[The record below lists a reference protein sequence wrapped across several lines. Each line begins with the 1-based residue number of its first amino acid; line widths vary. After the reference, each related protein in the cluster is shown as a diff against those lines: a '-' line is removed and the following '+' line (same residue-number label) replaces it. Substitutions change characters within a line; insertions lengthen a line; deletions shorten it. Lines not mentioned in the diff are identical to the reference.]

1 MVLCLFVFLWLS
13 KKDDI
18 DNLVTILNQLI
29 YCVFFFHKKKK
40 KILGRFCEKEKLLK
54 EKKKE
59 YHQTKF
65 NYDENI
71 TVTILFI
78 IET

>member
-1 MVLCLFVFLWLS
+1 MTF
-13 KKDDI
+13 KKGWYRQPGNNI
-18 DNLVTILNQLI
+18 KSINLLRI
-29 YCVFFFHKKKK
+29 FFPQKKK